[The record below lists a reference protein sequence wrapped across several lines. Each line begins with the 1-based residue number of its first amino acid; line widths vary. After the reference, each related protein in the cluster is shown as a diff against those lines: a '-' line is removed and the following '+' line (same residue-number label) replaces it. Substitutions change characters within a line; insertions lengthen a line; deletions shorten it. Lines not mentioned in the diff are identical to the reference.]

1 MLMTCIGGPL
11 HGLQVGLADDARVYE
26 VQYSKPRARYVR
38 QALSQQYDPRAGHA
52 DSVAFFA
59 LSSLGGMAVT
69 DLIIAHLESFRP
81 SLPLPIASRAA

>member
-26 VQYSKPRARYVR
+26 VQDSKPRARYLR
-38 QALSQQYDPRAGHA
+38 QVPSQYYDPQTGNAG
-52 DSVAFFA
+52 STAFFA
-59 LSSLGGMAVT
+59 LSSLGGMEVT

-81 SLPLPIASRAA
+81 APPLPVASRPA